1 MTHILRCL
9 ALIAPVL
16 LAACSSEP
24 PLPEP
29 ATISDELTPVI
40 AAPIKVQT
48 VIVESVDLA
57 DPLIASGTIA
67 AKQTSNIG
75 VLAVGVVEK
84 IYVKVGDRVTKGQ
97 ALFQT
102 RRVDYEQQLSEAE
115 AQLSIALAEQANAEN
130 ALKRTSALLD
140 KGHVSQA
147 VFDDVQATLQVAKS
161 QAALRRTQVDAA
173 KQKLDDTTVRSPFN
187 GAVTARY
194 IDEGVFMAN
203 SFSGM
208 GNSAVVQIQECEIAA
223 GILFAPESEVAR
235 LHLGLTGS
243 LYVDGRDEPIRSEI
257 IILNDRVDPKARTV
271 EFRMVFLNEGC
282 AVRAGQSVRAEVD
295 VDPRP
300 ALVLP
305 RAALQGTS
313 SSPYVFVVDGDRA
326 RRTTVTVQDI
336 DAVQVEVLSAL
347 SAADRVITGPLDKI
361 SDGTQV
367 EANAS

>member
-9 ALIAPVL
+9 ALIVPVL

-24 PLPEP
+24 PPEP
-29 ATISDELTPVI
+29 ATIADDQPPVV

-48 VIVESVDLA
+48 VMVESVDLA
-57 DPLIASGTIA
+57 DPLLASGTIA

-75 VLAVGVVEK
+75 VLAGGVVGK
-84 IYVKVGDRVTKGQ
+84 IHVKVGDRVKKGQ

-102 RRVDYEQQLSEAE
+102 RRVDYEQQLAEVE
-115 AQLSIALAEQANAEN
+115 AQLSIALAELTNAET
-130 ALKRTSALLD
+130 AVERTSALLD
-140 KGHVSQA
+140 KAHVSQA
-147 VFDDVQATLQVAKS
+147 VFDDVQATLEVAKS
-161 QAALRRTQVDAA
+161 QAALRRTQVAAA
-173 KQKLDDTTVRSPFN
+173 KQKLDDTTVRSPFK

-223 GILFAPESEVAR
+223 GILFAPESEVGR

-271 EFRMVFLNEGC
+271 EFRMAFLNEGC

-295 VDPRP
+295 VDPRS

-305 RAALQGTS
+305 RAALQGAS
-313 SSPYVFVVDGDRA
+313 SSPYVFVVDGNRA
-326 RRTTVTVQDI
+326 RRTSVTVQDI
-336 DAVQVEVLSAL
+336 DAVQVEVLSGL
-347 SAADRVITGPLDKI
+347 SAADRVVTGPFDTI
-361 SDGTQV
+361 TDGAQV

>member
-9 ALIAPVL
+9 ALIVPVL

-24 PLPEP
+24 PPEP
-29 ATISDELTPVI
+29 ATIADAPPPVV
-40 AAPIKVQT
+40 AAPIKIQT

-57 DPLIASGTIA
+57 DPLLASGTIA

-75 VLAVGVVEK
+75 VLAGGVVEK
-84 IYVKVGDRVTKGQ
+84 IHVKVGDRVKKGQ

-102 RRVDYEQQLSEAE
+102 RRVDYEQQLAEVE
-115 AQLSIALAEQANAEN
+115 AQLSIALAELTNAET
-130 ALKRTSALLD
+130 AVERTSALLD
-140 KGHVSQA
+140 KAHVSQA
-147 VFDDVQATLQVAKS
+147 VFDDVQATLEVAKS
-161 QAALRRTQVDAA
+161 QAALRRTQVAAA
-173 KQKLDDTTVRSPFN
+173 KQKLNDTTVRSPFK

-223 GILFAPESEVAR
+223 GILFAPESEVGR

-271 EFRMVFLNEGC
+271 EFRMAFLNEGC

-295 VDPRP
+295 VDPRS

-305 RAALQGTS
+305 RAALQGAS
-313 SSPYVFVVDGDRA
+313 SSPYVFVVDGNRA
-326 RRTTVTVQDI
+326 RRTSVTVQDI
-336 DAVQVEVLSAL
+336 DAVQVEVLSGL
-347 SAADRVITGPLDKI
+347 SAADRVVTGPFDTI
-361 SDGTQV
+361 TDGAQV

>member
-1 MTHILRCL
+1 VTNVHRFL
-9 ALIAPVL
+9 ALIVPL
-16 LAACSSEP
+16 LLVACSSEP
-24 PLPEP
+24 PPEP
-29 ATISDELTPVI
+29 ANIVGDKTSVVP
-40 AAPIKVQT
+40 APFKVQT

-57 DPLIASGTIA
+57 DPLLASGTIA

-75 VLAVGVVEK
+75 VLVRGVVER
-84 IYVKVGDRVTKGQ
+84 IYVRVGDRVTKGQ

-102 RRVDYEQQLSEAE
+102 RRVDYLQQLSEVE
-115 AQLSIALAEQANAEN
+115 AQLAIAVAEQVNAEN
-130 ALKRTSALLD
+130 ALERTSTLLD
-140 KGHVSQA
+140 NGHVSSA

-161 QAALRRTQVDAA
+161 QVALRRTQVDAA
-173 KQKLDDTTVRSPFN
+173 KQRLDDTTVRSPFN
-187 GAVTARY
+187 GAITARY

-203 SFSGM
+203 NFSGM

-223 GILFAPESEVAR
+223 GILFAPESEVGR

-271 EFRMVFLNEGC
+271 EFRMAFLNEGC

-295 VDPRP
+295 VDPR
-300 ALVLP
+300 ATLVLP

-326 RRTTVTVQDI
+326 RRTSVTIQDI
-336 DAVQVEVLSAL
+336 DAVSVEVLSGL
-347 SAADRVITGPLDKI
+347 SAADRVITGPFDTI
-361 SDGTQV
+361 SDGDQV
-367 EANAS
+367 EVNAL